1 MGPIHETLASLLS
14 TWAVII
20 TYVFL
25 ASTMFSI
32 GLAVT
37 VDEFFTALRDL
48 KLMGRIVVANILLV
62 PILGMLLVKLFPL
75 SADTRIAILLLA
87 ITPGGMQAIQFTA
100 KVRGTV
106 SFAAAVMFLLSII
119 GVLASPLLADLILTM
134 EIRVRFPWLHAMG
147 YVLLFL
153 LLPLLVGFAIR
164 SSGRRLAEGLGKPVL
179 LVSNL
184 SFVATIL
191 LSMAVRGRAIRSI
204 GWTGLGAMAFLI
216 VCSMAIGWWLGGPD
230 QGKRQVSAVATSMR
244 NAAVCLLIAV
254 ISFPGRGVETSV
266 VSFMALMVPANM
278 LLTLY
283 SGLKTRRKPS

>member
-1 MGPIHETLASLLS
+1 MGPIHETLGSLLS
-14 TWAVII
+14 TSAVTI

-48 KLMGRIVVANILLV
+48 KLMGRIVLANILLV

-100 KVRGTV
+100 KVRGAV
-106 SFAAAVMFLLSII
+106 SFAAAVTFLLSII
-119 GVLASPLLADLILTM
+119 GVLASPLLADLILPLET
-134 EIRVRFPWLHAMG
+134 RVRFPWLHAMG

-153 LLPLLVGFAIR
+153 LLPLLVGFAVR
-164 SSGRRLAEGLGKPVL
+164 YGKRRLAEGLGKPVL
-179 LVSNL
+179 LLSNI
-184 SFVATIL
+184 SFVATIA
-191 LSMAVRGRAIRSI
+191 LSMAVRGTAIRAI
-204 GWTGLGAMAFLI
+204 GWAGLGAMAFLI
-216 VCSMAIGWWLGGPD
+216 VSSMAIGWWLGGPD

-254 ISFPGRGVETSV
+254 TSFPGRGVETAV
-266 VSFMALMVPANM
+266 VSFMALMVPPNM

-283 SGLKTRRKPS
+283 RGLRTRRRPS